1 MLLDV
6 TNINRLLMRADIFDG
21 KSMLFHI
28 VIYQSTSDIISMGC
42 LR

>member
-21 KSMLFHI
+21 KSMLFNI
-28 VIYQSTSDIISMGC
+28 VIYKSTSDIISMGC